1 MPPRPAIVL
10 DFLARNAG
18 FLKAA
23 RENEAALRRQGRSFR
38 AQGRA
43 VARFTTLYQAAA
55 AAAALVAVSTVAS
68 SREILRSARE
78 LQTFSQA
85 TSVSVQDLQL
95 LENAGARVGLVFDD
109 VADVLQTF
117 TESVGLARRGLVAGT
132 GGAQFDALRFLG
144 FSPEEIFNAE
154 DDISSFLDSFFARL
168 RQRTRAEQQE
178 LIGEFSLP
186 DAARRLL
193 ALPDSPLRAGETLNI
208 GLTAG
213 EDVATLNRVFERM
226 AQTGLQFQR
235 SFRGLLARN
244 EGEISA
250 FLDAIERN
258 TPLILNSGAALAN
271 AVGRAG
277 QLVLAGVAQ
286 IERRLGT
293 GQDAQTGQA
302 RLTGL
307 DFIDVAAIL
316 VLVRTF
322 RTQIGVALRVLASGL
337 GSALVVVGSGVAA
350 SLAAVFA
357 GVPIAI
363 TAALGTALAF
373 GLDGAL
379 LGGSIR
385 KTLVGFFDRLVQR
398 LGNLFES
405 VPEEAFQDQ
414 GPQAPFVDQGPPIP
428 LVSPTQTQSAILV
441 ARITERIR
449 MIEDA
454 LNVLIAQRQTD
465 QAQGPEADR
474 LRSLLRSEALEQLQA
489 RTREQ
494 SRALAQAI
502 DPAFVSEAGAQF
514 LLGLRQ
520 QIADLDAQITQAGDP
535 QVQRLQNELERK
547 GQQLRGLAA
556 DALPFDFAAFAQD
569 KRRTLDG
576 QVEELEALL
585 RLSGDPAVA
594 RSQRRALE
602 AQLAELNALAVARP
616 VDFAAVAQS
625 QRQALEAQIEALEEQ
640 IVQASGS
647 QLSDLEAQL
656 IRKSSLLA
664 AARPVDFAA
673 IAQSQR
679 QALEAQ
685 LAELDVQEGVRQARR
700 RLSQLNL
707 AKEGAALSRQLDD
720 FAGLADTRQQN
731 ERLRLQLS
739 TQANREAAR
748 SARALAVERRAAERA
763 QGFLQNLELEARV
776 RSFNLAPE
784 QTLRRYGRF
793 LGDLLSNLEAAEEL
807 STFAERAPQR
817 RQQRDTQSRLALLQR
832 LEQGQFSVNDL
843 ATSYYDASITALT
856 DMLTAANS
864 LADIARNLVRQ
875 LLSLSTRAAVE
886 SLVGPVLQGVF
897 AAGAGG
903 AGGGPSIQLGDL
915 PAQFGPQ
922 LGGPQLAAGKAVAP
936 TAALTLTVPIDARG
950 SDAASVDAAIA
961 RALPAISH
969 VVEQGQLA
977 ALNASPERRD
987 QLRRTLGV

>member
-193 ALPDSPLRAGETLNI
+193 ALPDSPLRAGESLNI

-244 EGEISA
+244 EGQISA

-293 GQDAQTGQA
+293 GQDTQTGQA

-322 RTQIGVALRVLASGL
+322 RTQIGVALRVLGERAGECVGGGRERVWPPAWRPSLL
-337 GSALVVVGSGVAA
+337 GCRLPLRPRWAPRWRLDLMGPCWGVA
-350 SLAAVFA
+350 
-357 GVPIAI
+357 
-363 TAALGTALAF
+363 
-373 GLDGAL
+373 
-379 LGGSIR
+379 
-385 KTLVGFFDRLVQR
+385 
-398 LGNLFES
+398 S
-405 VPEEAFQDQ
+405 V
-414 GPQAPFVDQGPPIP
+414 
-428 LVSPTQTQSAILV
+428 
-441 ARITERIR
+441 
-449 MIEDA
+449 
-454 LNVLIAQRQTD
+454 
-465 QAQGPEADR
+465 
-474 LRSLLRSEALEQLQA
+474 
-489 RTREQ
+489 
-494 SRALAQAI
+494 
-502 DPAFVSEAGAQF
+502 
-514 LLGLRQ
+514 
-520 QIADLDAQITQAGDP
+520 
-535 QVQRLQNELERK
+535 
-547 GQQLRGLAA
+547 
-556 DALPFDFAAFAQD
+556 
-569 KRRTLDG
+569 RR
-576 QVEELEALL
+576 
-585 RLSGDPAVA
+585 
-594 RSQRRALE
+594 
-602 AQLAELNALAVARP
+602 
-616 VDFAAVAQS
+616 
-625 QRQALEAQIEALEEQ
+625 
-640 IVQASGS
+640 
-647 QLSDLEAQL
+647 
-656 IRKSSLLA
+656 
-664 AARPVDFAA
+664 
-673 IAQSQR
+673 
-679 QALEAQ
+679 
-685 LAELDVQEGVRQARR
+685 
-700 RLSQLNL
+700 
-707 AKEGAALSRQLDD
+707 
-720 FAGLADTRQQN
+720 
-731 ERLRLQLS
+731 
-739 TQANREAAR
+739 
-748 SARALAVERRAAERA
+748 
-763 QGFLQNLELEARV
+763 
-776 RSFNLAPE
+776 
-784 QTLRRYGRF
+784 
-793 LGDLLSNLEAAEEL
+793 
-807 STFAERAPQR
+807 
-817 RQQRDTQSRLALLQR
+817 
-832 LEQGQFSVNDL
+832 
-843 ATSYYDASITALT
+843 
-856 DMLTAANS
+856 
-864 LADIARNLVRQ
+864 
-875 LLSLSTRAAVE
+875 
-886 SLVGPVLQGVF
+886 
-897 AAGAGG
+897 
-903 AGGGPSIQLGDL
+903 
-915 PAQFGPQ
+915 
-922 LGGPQLAAGKAVAP
+922 
-936 TAALTLTVPIDARG
+936 
-950 SDAASVDAAIA
+950 
-961 RALPAISH
+961 
-969 VVEQGQLA
+969 
-977 ALNASPERRD
+977 
-987 QLRRTLGV
+987 

>member
-193 ALPDSPLRAGETLNI
+193 ALPDSPLRAGESLNI

-405 VPEEAFQDQ
+405 VPEEAFVDQ

-748 SARALAVERRAAERA
+748 SARALAVERRASRTRP
-763 QGFLQNLELEARV
+763 GL
-776 RSFNLAPE
+776 
-784 QTLRRYGRF
+784 
-793 LGDLLSNLEAAEEL
+793 
-807 STFAERAPQR
+807 FAKP
-817 RQQRDTQSRLALLQR
+817 
-832 LEQGQFSVNDL
+832 
-843 ATSYYDASITALT
+843 
-856 DMLTAANS
+856 
-864 LADIARNLVRQ
+864 
-875 LLSLSTRAAVE
+875 
-886 SLVGPVLQGVF
+886 
-897 AAGAGG
+897 
-903 AGGGPSIQLGDL
+903 
-915 PAQFGPQ
+915 
-922 LGGPQLAAGKAVAP
+922 
-936 TAALTLTVPIDARG
+936 
-950 SDAASVDAAIA
+950 
-961 RALPAISH
+961 
-969 VVEQGQLA
+969 
-977 ALNASPERRD
+977 
-987 QLRRTLGV
+987 